1 MDKQSQEQE
10 HEHTASNAM
19 RMVAGLLV
27 GGLVG
32 AGVTLLL
39 APQSG
44 KRTRAQIQQKSIE
57 LRGQASDSMDDAVVQ
72 VRVKARQIKADVRD
86 KAEELQ
92 LRGQEMV
99 VEQMD
104 RVSAALDGG
113 KKAVQ
118 GT

>member
-1 MDKQSQEQE
+1 MGKHSQEQD
-10 HEHTASNAM
+10 HTAGNTM
-19 RMVAGLLV
+19 RVVAGLLV

-32 AGVTLLL
+32 AAVTLLL

-44 KRTRAQIQQKSIE
+44 QRTRAQIQQKSIE
-57 LRGQASDSMDDAVVQ
+57 LRDQASDSLDDAVAQ
-72 VRVKARQIKADVRD
+72 VRVKTRQITSDIGG

-92 LRGQEMV
+92 QRGQEMV

-104 RVSAALDGG
+104 RVSAALDSG

>member
-1 MDKQSQEQE
+1 MNNHSDE
-10 HEHTASNAM
+10 HETNVNHPGSFL
-19 RMVAGLLV
+19 AGVLF
-27 GGLVG
+27 GGLIG

-44 KRTRAQIQQKSIE
+44 KQTRTQIQQKSIE
-57 LRGQASDSMDDAVVQ
+57 LRNQASDSLDDAVAQ
-72 VRVKARQIKADVRD
+72 ARVKARQITSDISD

-104 RVSAALDGG
+104 RMSAALDSG

-118 GT
+118 AA